1 MPVKVSKAFWNIQ
14 PSQMISLGKKKNHRQ
29 APEGTNH
36 LPPTLFSEKASKKE
50 EKNGMPKLKIQLSY
64 TTLAICT
71 ESWLLEYT
79 ACFFP
84 RPTRGLYRKL
94 ALLIKN
100 YLEISWSFW
109 PQFPR
114 SLMHPVLKPDSFKSV
129 VFPQEEQGEKEQLL
143 LNYLKK
149 LQGRY
154 RLPRSLY
161 C

>member
-14 PSQMISLGKKKNHRQ
+14 PSQMISLGKKKKSQ
-29 APEGTNH
+29 ASTRGHKPFT
-36 LPPTLFSEKASKKE
+36 PTLFSEKASKKE

-71 ESWLLEYT
+71 DSWLLEYP